1 MKEIIVKWF
10 NKLLENK
17 KNLYQNESFING
29 MKYLHTFFAMNE
41 YLTETYPYY
50 YNLQKLLAI
59 QDMEDIVKQELLLAF

>member
-1 MKEIIVKWF
+1 
-10 NKLLENK
+10 
-17 KNLYQNESFING
+17 